1 MKNDLIYIVTTRQCQ
16 MIAKCIWVMD
26 VQRYYC
32 WYWCSIVRTYITIVT
47 KGRIW
52 KWISAWNTR
61 HYYRD
66 EANFQQWTSYELL
79 V

>member
-32 WYWCSIVRTYITIVT
+32 WYWCSIVRT
-47 KGRIW
+47 
-52 KWISAWNTR
+52 
-61 HYYRD
+61 
-66 EANFQQWTSYELL
+66 
-79 V
+79 